1 MPFSADNKHANNND
15 MTTFKATHLRN
26 IPSKI
31 RDSME
36 LYNPE
41 DPIYQLSYESINA
54 KESSQNLD
62 DFFDRNQDDEE
73 YNDHDRDDSDFHDDS
88 IDEEDFEDE
97 VRCIPFWFGN
107 EDKEQLKAIIQ
118 IYSKALN
125 LDEDEKT
132 RVRKPPS
139 FIGRIK
145 RIKLN
150 HENKF
155 LTLDTVDVFTRS
167 LLAPGSVMPLKK
179 TVNTITEWSIEEGL
193 PEKVSLVTNKAEKK
207 SWLDKEDLNTGIS
220 YLFSFP
226 VYGSRHLE
234 YTYMVSDENK
244 DVTYSPDSLCTK
256 ILYAIPDEQK
266 DFEELSF
273 E

>member
-1 MPFSADNKHANNND
+1 MPYSADNKHANNND

-41 DPIYQLSYESINA
+41 DPIFQLSYESINA

-62 DFFDRNQDDEE
+62 DFFDRNHDDEE

-118 IYSKALN
+118 IYSKVLK

-132 RVRKPPS
+132 RVRKPPVS
-139 FIGRIK
+139 LLLVTLLTFNKAFIGRIK

-155 LTLDTVDVFTRS
+155 LTLDTVDIFTRS

-179 TVNTITEWSIEEGL
+179 TVHTITEWSIEEGL
-193 PEKVSLVTNKAEKK
+193 PEKVSLVTTKAEK
-207 SWLDKEDLNTGIS
+207 SLFIFVEDLFI
-220 YLFSFP
+220 
-226 VYGSRHLE
+226 
-234 YTYMVSDENK
+234 
-244 DVTYSPDSLCTK
+244 
-256 ILYAIPDEQK
+256 
-266 DFEELSF
+266 
-273 E
+273 